1 MIDQVAEVGYAATT
15 ATAVYRR
22 AGVSSRSFYENFSDV
37 HDCFM
42 AAYEAAVEMLSDRL
56 SGPALAEPAA
66 GSVGPGGPAEPV
78 VSGGPVIGGLIGTY
92 LEALRS
98 EPAVART
105 FLVEVYAAGP
115 DAVALR
121 KEVHDRFVRALVALA
136 GRTRPL
142 DGSDVFAIDAL
153 VGAVTFQ
160 ATMRVIAGK
169 LDDLEALRAELTQV
183 ALRICPWLEET

>member
-1 MIDQVAEVGYAATT
+1 MVDQVADVGYAATT

-42 AAYEAAVEMLSDRL
+42 AAYAAAVDMLSERL
-56 SGPALAEPAA
+56 SGAPV
-66 GSVGPGGPAEPV
+66 GSG
-78 VSGGPVIGGLIGTY
+78 SGSASWSIAGLIGTY

-115 DAVALR
+115 DALALR
-121 KEVHDRFVRALVALA
+121 KEVHDRFVRGLVALA
-136 GRTRPL
+136 SGVLGRSL
-142 DGSDVFAIDAL
+142 DEGQVFALDTL

-160 ATMRVIAGK
+160 ATMRVIAGE
-169 LDDLEALRAELTQV
+169 LGDVDALRAELTDV
-183 ALRICPWLEET
+183 ALRMCPWLEGQ

>member
-22 AGVSSRSFYENFSDV
+22 AGVSSRSFYENFADV

-42 AAYEAAVEMLSDRL
+42 AAYETVVQMLSDRL
-56 SGPALAEPAA
+56 STGSAA
-66 GSVGPGGPAEPV
+66 GSWSIA
-78 VSGGPVIGGLIGTY
+78 GLIGTY
-92 LEALRS
+92 LDGLRS

-115 DAVALR
+115 DALALR
-121 KEVHDRFVRALVALA
+121 KEVHDRFVRALVGLA
-136 GRTRPL
+136 AQARSL
-142 DGSDVFAIDAL
+142 DDSDVFALDAL

-160 ATMRVIAGK
+160 ATMRAIAG
-169 LDDLEALRAELTQV
+169 ELGDVDTLCTGLTDV
-183 ALRICPWLEET
+183 AIRICPWLENG